1 MQPDFSGTRVLV
13 TGGTGFVGRHL
24 TRALLEAG
32 AELSCLVRA
41 SSNRAALPDGARPV
55 RADLLTGAGLDEA
68 VTGQDVIIHMA
79 ALLFGQGWQD
89 YLRGNAQ
96 AAERLGAALQR
107 RGGDVRR
114 VVLVSS
120 LAATGPSDASPGVR
134 DDTPPAPV
142 SAYGWSKFMAE
153 QTLGRRAGERMVV
166 LRPPIIYGS
175 GDRGLLPYFRS
186 ARMGLIT
193 TPGLGR
199 RFPVSAV
206 HVRDMV
212 QAVLLACG
220 PSARGVYHINDGA
233 EHTMGGIGLAI
244 ADAMGRRARV
254 LPVPL
259 PLMRAAA
266 AISGLAGRAGAALA
280 RRIPAL
286 GPVRAPSWNPDKYLE
301 ARQPGWLCDASR
313 IRAELGYAP
322 VVDLAQGMAEA
333 VAGYR
338 RDGWL

>member
-233 EHTMGGIGLAI
+233 EHTMGGLGLAI

-266 AISGLAGRAGAALA
+266 AISGLAGRTGAALA

-322 VVDLAQGMAEA
+322 VVDLTQGMAEA